1 MLGSAVVVR
10 GTPTGPAGDD
20 LRFGFDGD
28 IDDLHLR
35 LSVAGP
41 FERIRDECGRGGLLA
56 RLRLLLFH
64 LTVGGEL
71 RMLLPPAGGGFDE
84 ARDRLLSFVAEVNAL
99 RGSAELSPPVIER
112 TDVRPNP
119 ERDLHAFAA
128 SLGDLRVDDD
138 LVVATSR
145 VDTCAKIP
153 EDRMNDLLRA
163 RPDIGHVIDTV
174 PGTTRP
180 ARGRFRSSSPGG
192 DPTRR
197 VRRAE
202 LSLREYHGPVV
213 APRQVAIHDNVVLP
227 ESFRNPVRP
236 RLRSR
241 TLVDWSKQFVRR
253 PDLPP
258 LPMLPGRWFYLDN
271 IMRGHFG
278 HALTEQLSHVWA
290 WPRAK
295 RAHPDLR
302 ALVFRWEDHEMA
314 DWELRLFEAAGID
327 RADVTVLDQPTR
339 VETLIAATPAYAI
352 GPYIHP
358 AIEQTYRA
366 VGRSLGSQARAESYP
381 ERLFLTRRSAKR
393 ACRNRSDVEAHFA
406 EAGFRIVHPE
416 EHDLAEQV
424 AMMRSAPIV
433 AGFAGSGMFHLA
445 FTDPPKQVA
454 VISPETYPAN
464 NERQICAFVGHDLTM
479 LRCRSDVV
487 TERFAEAS
495 FHSTYRFD
503 FDREGTLLAD
513 WLAGLPPGG

>member
-174 PGTTRP
+174 PGTTRT
-180 ARGRFRSSSPGG
+180 ARGRFRSSSPEE
-192 DPTRR
+192 TRPDEY
-197 VRRAE
+197 AAPE

-227 ESFRNPVRP
+227 ESFRNPVRA

-295 RAHPDLR
+295 RDHPDLR

-327 RADVTVLDQPTR
+327 RADVTVLDNPRASKRSSPPPRRTRSAPTSTRPSSRPIARSAGHSAPRRVRSPTR
-339 VETLIAATPAYAI
+339 SVSSSPGARRSVPAGTAATWRR
-352 GPYIHP
+352 
-358 AIEQTYRA
+358 TSRKRA
-366 VGRSLGSQARAESYP
+366 SGSC
-381 ERLFLTRRSAKR
+381 TRRSTTW
-393 ACRNRSDVEAHFA
+393 RS
-406 EAGFRIVHPE
+406 
-416 EHDLAEQV
+416 
-424 AMMRSAPIV
+424 RS
-433 AGFAGSGMFHLA
+433 
-445 FTDPPKQVA
+445 
-454 VISPETYPAN
+454 
-464 NERQICAFVGHDLTM
+464 R
-479 LRCRSDVV
+479 
-487 TERFAEAS
+487 
-495 FHSTYRFD
+495 
-503 FDREGTLLAD
+503 
-513 WLAGLPPGG
+513 

>member
-1 MLGSAVVVR
+1 M
-10 GTPTGPAGDD
+10 
-20 LRFGFDGD
+20 
-28 IDDLHLR
+28 
-35 LSVAGP
+35 AGP

-56 RLRLLLFH
+56 RLRLLLYH
-64 LTVGGEL
+64 LSPGGEL
-71 RMLLPPAGGGFDE
+71 VLHLPPAGSGFDG
-84 ARDRLLSFVAEVNAL
+84 ARDKLLRFVDEVDTL
-99 RGSAELSPPVIER
+99 RAGPALSPPVMER
-112 TDVRPNP
+112 TDPRPNP
-119 ERDLHAFAA
+119 ERDLHSFAA
-128 SLGDLRVDDD
+128 SVGRLHVDGDRL
-138 LVVATSR
+138 LATCV
-145 VDTCAKIP
+145 VDTLAKVP
-153 EDRMNDLLRA
+153 EDRMNDFLQA
-163 RPDIGHVIDTV
+163 RPDVGRVVDTV
-174 PGTTRP
+174 PATTYP
-180 ARGRFRSSSPGG
+180 SRGGFRSS
-192 DPTRR
+192 DPEELRPPEY
-197 VRRAE
+197 VAPE
-202 LSLREYHGPVV
+202 LSLREYHRATL
-213 APRQVAIHDNVVLP
+213 APRQVAIHDHVVLP
-227 ESFRNPVRP
+227 ESFRIPVRP

-241 TLVDWSKQFVRR
+241 TLLDWSKHFVRR

-278 HALTEQLSHVWA
+278 HALTEQLSHAWA

-327 RADVTVLDQPTR
+327 RDDVTVLNQPTR

-358 AIEQTYRA
+358 AIEQTYRT
-366 VGRSLGSQARAESYP
+366 VGRSLGSHAPDESYP
-381 ERLFLTRRSAKR
+381 DRLFITRSSAKR
-393 ACRNRSDVEAHFA
+393 ACRNRSDVEALFT

-454 VISPETYPAN
+454 VISPETYPAM
-464 NERQICAFVGHDLTM
+464 NERQICASVGHDLTM

-487 TERFAEAS
+487 TGRFSEAS
-495 FHSTYRFD
+495 FHSSYSFD
-503 FDREGTLLAD
+503 FDREGIVLSD
-513 WLAGLPPGG
+513 WLAGLRSPE